1 MFWRCGGG
9 AGPQVVAAHQK
20 EVSLH
25 LTDNPMPT
33 RCLSSVALRCLP
45 VLFLS
50 WFACG
55 VDEPR
60 TAPEGF
66 YLPVHDTLPPPPR
79 GIAALNANFTEIRND
94 SLYYSSLMYGAFGGY
109 PVYAADT
116 AARFGDSIYAVYQV
130 VDDSTLQLRYHQGDT
145 VSPPLTLR
153 QRELTKLL
161 PPSKEV
167 EGRTY
172 AFDLETLRVLVYF
185 ATVDQPMPTFES
197 REGAPTAAV
206 EIRATPRRRHQIGNR
221 PISDAPPPVFSYA
234 ESIGPNRVA
243 IHRVVLGQG
252 TAGEVVAYLL
262 KDDRQGGGVSGP
274 FAGQRYPSP
283 VPESEAD
290 QNLFNRL
297 QRGRIERVIGSP
309 DTGRVFSA
317 TTHPRYSSVRPEE
330 VPTLDV
336 EVREDGYYSLL
347 SGPEI
352 LEEGQWGFSRDR
364 NFLLLTPE
372 GRYAEPDLCPIT
384 AYGDYLGVSLY
395 IHVDWSG
402 KRRPG
407 GEGVGVRSNRYAEPT
422 PLELRFYPPE

>member
-1 MFWRCGGG
+1 
-9 AGPQVVAAHQK
+9 
-20 EVSLH
+20 
-25 LTDNPMPT
+25 MPT
-33 RCLSSVALRCLP
+33 RRLSSVALRCLP

-55 VDEPR
+55 VEEVR

-79 GIAALNANFTEIRND
+79 GIAALDDNFTEIRND

-145 VSPPLTLR
+145 VSQPLTLR
-153 QRELTKLL
+153 QRELTKL
-161 PPSKEV
+161 PPPGKEV
-167 EGRTY
+167 EGLTY
-172 AFDLETLRVLVYF
+172 TFDLEGLRLLVYF

-206 EIRATPRRRHQIGNR
+206 EIRATPQQRRQLRSR
-221 PISDAPPPVFSYA
+221 PVMENPPPVFSYA

-243 IHRVVLGQG
+243 IHRVVLGRG
-252 TAGEVVAYLL
+252 AAGAVVAYLL

-274 FAGQRYPSP
+274 FTGQRYPSP

-290 QNLFNRL
+290 QNLFNLL
-297 QRGRIERVIGSP
+297 QRGRLEQVIGAP
-309 DTGRVFSA
+309 DTGRVFSP
-317 TTHPRYSSVRPEE
+317 TTHPRYSSVLPEE
-330 VPTLDV
+330 VPSLDV

-372 GRYAEPDLCPIT
+372 GQYARPDLCPIT
-384 AYGDYLGVSLY
+384 AFGDYLGVSLY
-395 IHVDWSG
+395 LHVDWSG
-402 KRRPG
+402 KSSLG
-407 GEGVGVRSNRYAEPT
+407 GEGVRVRSNRYSEPT
-422 PLELRFYPPE
+422 ALELRFYAPE